1 MTADAL
7 EISGFCQS
15 GRMGPCRMR
24 SAPLWGVGRCWGTG
38 QDLTGVPA
46 QSVAMPARSSC
57 CRCGQSAQL
66 TEVELAVDGTEGL
79 SVGGPG
85 ERQPGPEEG
94 LETCRWTGGV
104 PHHLSLATKMGILL
118 ALSTYDTVL

>member
-46 QSVAMPARSSC
+46 QSVELPARPSC
-57 CRCGQSAQL
+57 CWCGQSAQL

-85 ERQPGPEEG
+85 EGQPVQRKAWKLAGGQEG
-94 LETCRWTGGV
+94 VLIIC
-104 PHHLSLATKMGILL
+104 PLATKMGILL
-118 ALSTYDTVL
+118 ALSTYGTVL